1 VTNNFVSDREEK
13 NRVLWRC
20 RQGTRELE
28 LLLSG
33 YVDQHYES
41 LSRDERSEMQQLL
54 EHNSNELSDWLLYGE
69 NSNSESLK
77 PLITKIRNH
86 YIYTD

>member
-1 VTNNFVSDREEK
+1 MTNEFVSDREEK

-20 RQGTRELE
+20 RQGTRELD
-28 LLLSG
+28 LLLYG

-54 EHNSNELSDWLLYGE
+54 EHNSNQLSDWLLYGE
-69 NSNSESLK
+69 NSSAESLK
-77 PLITKIRNH
+77 QLITKIRNH
-86 YIYTD
+86 YIYTA